1 MTIRHVIVGLAAF
14 AALAAAAAQTR
25 IAGRVVE
32 KGGECLPY
40 ATVKVKNRYLGAVA
54 DSVGLFEIQGA
65 MAASDTVVVSYMG
78 FRTRKLLVAELGVSD
93 STVSLVEMESAPVP
107 LPEVAVRPGKRKTV
121 KYGKKHGT
129 GMLSADYTAE
139 AGLCTGFETKAGK
152 GRTMWLDAV
161 GFYIKE
167 IPGMLSSM
175 KFRINIYDMAGVT
188 REPTDEFAD
197 ALVGQIYFDYDKADV
212 VDGRYTWYLPEM
224 MRLPEHA
231 MVEIEFL
238 ENRKNEAIVFKC
250 NLLGKNSWIREH
262 DEYFWCTCP
271 IATPFFV
278 SCVEN

>member
-1 MTIRHVIVGLAAF
+1 MAF
-14 AALAAAAAQTR
+14 AAIVADAAQTR
-25 IAGRVVE
+25 IVGRVVE
-32 KGGECLPY
+32 KGSECLPY
-40 ATVKVKNRYLGAVA
+40 ATIKVKNRYLGAVA
-54 DSVGLFEIQGA
+54 DSTGLFEIQGA
-65 MAASDTVVVSYMG
+65 MAAADTVVVSYMG
-78 FRTRKLLVAELGVSD
+78 FRAKKMLVAELAASD
-93 STVSLVEMESAPVP
+93 STVSVVEMESAPVP
-107 LPEVAVRPGKRKTV
+107 LPELAVRPGKRKTV
-121 KYGKKHGT
+121 KYGKKHSS

-139 AGLCTGFETKAGK
+139 AGLCTGFETKAAK

-167 IPGMLSSM
+167 IPEMLSAM

-212 VDGRYTWYLPEM
+212 VDGRYTWSLPEM

-238 ENRKNEAIVFKC
+238 ENRKNEVIVFKC

-278 SCVEN
+278 CCIEN